1 MKKSAFFLWLVSIA
15 SLCLTACGNSKDY
28 TMTFEEVLDLSRQSP
43 LQEVLLNTENFQQ
56 SLDISTYI
64 NDETNKLTAKL
75 QSNSK
80 QNLKNNKSE
89 SETTFDVNVNAN
101 DTDLAISWALDIKL
115 VDNVIYLN
123 LASLGL
129 SGSED
134 MWFVLA
140 MVEWFKN
147 QRFSIPMD
155 WLNDIPNTFSYIKEA
170 KNLDEQT
177 KDIVINE
184 WSVVYNW
191 KFSQLNGYNAYKISL
206 DTEKLQQL
214 INGYYLKVNEA
225 LEEEYQI
232 EAPELN
238 IQNFEWYFVITGKDK
253 VTTVIENMD
262 MIEWETAVSI
272 NGFGGENYEIHASTN
287 WESLIVLTATKKGSN
302 YNIYAEVSDLV
313 ILEWTITPKLSSSKI
328 DVKFDLSLTIKSEY
342 EEVDDT
348 IIPLKGSWTY
358 NSISDFEVIAPENSQ
373 NLTELLWAYLGWM
386 MWGSEYV
393 QDYENG
399 TEIGENVFE
408 WFESPIEDN
417 TEV

>member
-28 TMTFEEVLDLSRQSP
+28 TMTFEEVLDLSKQSP

-123 LASLGL
+123 LASLGI

-191 KFSQLNGYNAYKISL
+191 KFSQFHDYNAWKFSL
-206 DTEKLQQL
+206 DTEKFQQL
-214 INGYYLKVNEA
+214 INDYYLKVNEA
-225 LEEEYQI
+225 LDEEYQI

-253 VTTVIENMD
+253 VTTVNENMD
-262 MIEWETAVSI
+262 MIEWETVVSI
-272 NGFGGENYEIHASTN
+272 NGFWGENYEIHAFTN
-287 WESLIVLTATKKGSN
+287 WES
-302 YNIYAEVSDLV
+302 
-313 ILEWTITPKLSSSKI
+313 
-328 DVKFDLSLTIKSEY
+328 
-342 EEVDDT
+342 
-348 IIPLKGSWTY
+348 
-358 NSISDFEVIAPENSQ
+358 
-373 NLTELLWAYLGWM
+373 
-386 MWGSEYV
+386 
-393 QDYENG
+393 
-399 TEIGENVFE
+399 
-408 WFESPIEDN
+408 
-417 TEV
+417 